1 MPSTQNWGIDFP
13 EVWQLQVGALL
24 LPRVPEGS
32 LEGAQEEVPKKTFRN
47 SACWENLL
55 VVATDVAT
63 DFVFVGKKGYYFT
76 AAFGIVYSFE
86 MF

>member
-1 MPSTQNWGIDFP
+1 MSQNWGIDPP

-47 SACWENLL
+47 SACWES
-55 VVATDVAT
+55 A
-63 DFVFVGKKGYYFT
+63 GCSY
-76 AAFGIVYSFE
+76 
-86 MF
+86 M

>member
-1 MPSTQNWGIDFP
+1 MLNIFGCSTCHPGDFFMTGDPVACRIDFP

-55 VVATDVAT
+55 VVATT
-63 DFVFVGKKGYYFT
+63 CSY
-76 AAFGIVYSFE
+76 
-86 MF
+86 